1 MISKLFGYLKRYLFL
16 IIIIL
21 LLALFNVIATLLI
34 PILIGNVIDFTI
46 GINQVDFGEI
56 NKNLI
61 WIFVCVILGN
71 VLGYLYEYLMSL
83 ICEKIVL
90 NLRNEVFN
98 KILHLPLAYIDSHRH
113 GDIVSLI
120 ISDIEQVSNGL
131 LQGFKQLYRGII
143 MIIATLLFMFIIKW
157 EVALIV
163 VLVTPLSL
171 FVAWFISKKSHDY
184 FTKQAKIK
192 GELSGYILEMVSNQK
207 NIKSFCYEEKAIERF
222 KKINQELYDIG
233 VNAQFISSTTNPSTR
248 FVNGLVYA
256 LVGIVGAVNVV
267 KDPINFSVGMLS
279 SFLSYANQY
288 TKPFNEIS
296 GVISE
301 VQSAFASFKRV
312 ITILDVKD
320 EIDEGTNSISL
331 PVHHIQF
338 DDVNFSYQENQPL
351 ITHFNLEINQGEK
364 VAIVGPTGCG
374 KTTMINLLLR
384 YYDPNSGKIYID
396 DVNTLD
402 IKKDNLRKAYGLVL
416 QDTWIFKGT
425 VRENIAYAKQ
435 DATLEE
441 VIQAAKF
448 AHAHSFIKRLSNGYD
463 TIISANSGLS
473 QGEKQLLSIARLMM
487 LQPDMVILDEATSSI
502 DTRTEKKIVDAF
514 SHMMKGRT
522 SFIIAHRLSTVQEAD
537 KIIVMKSGHIV
548 EVGKHQ
554 ELLAKNGFYAKLY
567 HQGIVDI

>member
-1 MISKLFGYLKRYLFL
+1 
-16 IIIIL
+16 
-21 LLALFNVIATLLI
+21 
-34 PILIGNVIDFTI
+34 
-46 GINQVDFGEI
+46 
-56 NKNLI
+56 
-61 WIFVCVILGN
+61 
-71 VLGYLYEYLMSL
+71 MS
-83 ICEKIVL
+83 
-90 NLRNEVFN
+90 
-98 KILHLPLAYIDSHRH
+98 
-113 GDIVSLI
+113 
-120 ISDIEQVSNGL
+120 
-131 LQGFKQLYRGII
+131 
-143 MIIATLLFMFIIKW
+143 
-157 EVALIV
+157 
-163 VLVTPLSL
+163 
-171 FVAWFISKKSHDY
+171 
-184 FTKQAKIK
+184 
-192 GELSGYILEMVSNQK
+192 
-207 NIKSFCYEEKAIERF
+207 
-222 KKINQELYDIG
+222 LYDIG

>member
-34 PILIGNVIDFTI
+34 PILIGKVIDFTI

-473 QGEKQLLSIARLMM
+473 QG
-487 LQPDMVILDEATSSI
+487 
-502 DTRTEKKIVDAF
+502 
-514 SHMMKGRT
+514 
-522 SFIIAHRLSTVQEAD
+522 
-537 KIIVMKSGHIV
+537 
-548 EVGKHQ
+548 
-554 ELLAKNGFYAKLY
+554 
-567 HQGIVDI
+567 

>member
-34 PILIGNVIDFTI
+34 PILIGKVIDFTI

-425 VRENIAYAKQ
+425 VRENIAYTKQ

>member
-34 PILIGNVIDFTI
+34 PILIGKVIDFTI